1 MSGAGVPALISAV
14 RTLLPSRR
22 PDPDAP
28 VAGKIFKVERGW
40 GGEKLAYLCLTS
52 GTISVRDYLDLPK
65 GFAKVSAIQLFTDGR
80 IEKTTR
86 VGAGHI
92 AKISGLSGAR
102 IGDSIG
108 DQDSSRSHLH
118 FSPPTLETRVR
129 PPRPA
134 DNAALWLALTQLA
147 DQDPLINLRTNED
160 ATEIFVSLYGEVQ
173 KEVIQATLA
182 NDFGLEALFEESTII
197 HAERPI
203 GTGSAVEIIFREPN
217 PLLATVGL
225 RVAPRPP
232 GAGNSF
238 AFDVEMGQMPASFYR
253 AVEEA
258 VFETL
263 KEGIFGWQ
271 VIDCHVAMTAARQ
284 SSPATTAV
292 DFRRLT
298 PLVLAAALASAQ
310 TAVCEPIDRFQLEVP
325 TTALTGILTLLAKS
339 GASTTESVI
348 TTGTARLEG
357 TVASALIQ
365 GIQKQLPG
373 LTSGA
378 GVLDHSFDHYAGIDG
393 SPPLRQRAGANPF
406 NRADYL
412 QRIR

>member
-1 MSGAGVPALISAV
+1 
-14 RTLLPSRR
+14 
-22 PDPDAP
+22 
-28 VAGKIFKVERGW
+28 
-40 GGEKLAYLCLTS
+40 
-52 GTISVRDYLDLPK
+52 
-65 GFAKVSAIQLFTDGR
+65 
-80 IEKTTR
+80 
-86 VGAGHI
+86 
-92 AKISGLSGAR
+92 
-102 IGDSIG
+102 
-108 DQDSSRSHLH
+108 
-118 FSPPTLETRVR
+118 
-129 PPRPA
+129 
-134 DNAALWLALTQLA
+134 
-147 DQDPLINLRTNED
+147 
-160 ATEIFVSLYGEVQ
+160 
-173 KEVIQATLA
+173 
-182 NDFGLEALFEESTII
+182 
-197 HAERPI
+197 
-203 GTGSAVEIIFREPN
+203 
-217 PLLATVGL
+217 
-225 RVAPRPP
+225 
-232 GAGNSF
+232 
-238 AFDVEMGQMPASFYR
+238 MGQMPASFYR

-325 TTALTGILTLLAKS
+325 TTALTGILTLLAKT

-348 TTGTARLEG
+348 TTGMARLEG

-378 GVLDHSFDHYAGIDG
+378 GVLDHSFDHYARIGG
-393 SPPLRQRAGANPF
+393 PPPLRQRAGTNPF
-406 NRADYL
+406 HRADYL